1 MYSYAY
7 AKYSDVQKNRAN
19 ALLGEALKQQN
30 QLYPAKEDAIV
41 IDNVFVR
48 CNYCKTKLRFRF
60 QMGYFDIP
68 FDICCPTCGIHI
80 SAFL

>member
-1 MYSYAY
+1 MYSYAH

-41 IDNVFVR
+41 IDNVLSDVITVRQNYAFVFKWVILIFPLTFVAPLVGFT
-48 CNYCKTKLRFRF
+48 YL
-60 QMGYFDIP
+60 G
-68 FDICCPTCGIHI
+68 
-80 SAFL
+80 